1 MDVFFPIFSCILV
14 SSVVACYC
22 VKHHRRQRQRQRQRQ
37 QFDET
42 AYVVIPTQ
50 QPKPSAPPITYDS
63 QDGDPIV

>member
-22 VKHHRRQRQRQRQRQ
+22 VKHHRRQRQRQLQP
-37 QFDET
+37 FDET
-42 AYVVIPTQ
+42 MYVVIPRQ